1 MRQAKQ
7 IGTTSLLP
15 RISTSLPQM
24 CKWNAFAIDTWGPLC
39 KDEMLTRENF
49 CHLPERRVEL
59 MSGRIAVPPLSDE
72 RNLTVL
78 PMGYVRA
85 LLDKVEKAL
94 LVAERNGDLLLV
106 NSRAKQLLRSYGLSE
121 TPGPNLFSDVLLAE
135 AKQIFA
141 QIESGVH
148 EVELQIERGGIKST
162 AQIQWMPEPDW
173 LVVEL
178 ESKSET
184 QQAQDPATQLTIQE
198 LLQEREITYRNLL
211 AAYLKLQ
218 EVNRQKTLFL
228 ASAAHE
234 LKTPLAVIKGYY
246 DLLLAGSLG
255 RLTDKQQDILEESKD
270 SCERLVRL
278 VSMFLNYSAL
288 ESGKLVLQLRE
299 NDLRDCLEE
308 LSKRWTEAFQRK
320 GVKLEVNIDP
330 SIATF
335 RFDYQKVQQAAANLL
350 DNSLK
355 HTPAGGSVTLR
366 AAPHFWER
374 RVATMAPVEE
384 RRRFRLPRPNSVEVS
399 VADSGPGIAAE
410 HHQEIFEDF
419 VRVDRNTSGMGLGLA
434 IAKRLIQAHRGKIWV
449 ESESPSGSRFTF
461 LLPMDQG

>member
-1 MRQAKQ
+1 MPGIIATPTVADHRKVLDLPLAFVKTLLEAAKA
-7 IGTTSLLP
+7 P
-15 RISTSLPQM
+15 AWM
-24 CKWNAFAIDTWGPLC
+24 AEK
-39 KDEMLTRENF
+39 
-49 CHLPERRVEL
+49 
-59 MSGRIAVPPLSDE
+59 SGR
-72 RNLTVL
+72 VL
-78 PMGYVRA
+78 LANENARLY
-85 LLDKVEKAL
+85 
-94 LVAERNGDLLLV
+94 LVAEGGGDFSQWNVLKDLLKV
-106 NSRAKQLLRSYGLSE
+106 
-121 TPGPNLFSDVLLAE
+121 E
-135 AKQIFA
+135 ASQIGQKIDA
-141 QIESGVH
+141 GEH
-148 EVELQIERGGIKST
+148 
-162 AQIQWMPEPDW
+162 
-173 LVVEL
+173 EL
-178 ESKSET
+178 EMLVARGERKVRARVQWIADPGCLIVQLET
-184 QQAQDPATQLTIQE
+184 EPTSDAVPDSATQLTVQE

-218 EVNRQKTLFL
+218 EVNRQKTVFL

-246 DLLLAGSLG
+246 DLMLTGSLG
-255 RLTDKQQDILEESKD
+255 RLTDKQRDILEESKD

-299 NDLRDCLEE
+299 NDLRDCLDE
-308 LSKRWTEAFQRK
+308 LAKRWTEAFQRK
-320 GVKLEVNIDP
+320 GVKLEASFDP
-330 SIATF
+330 SIPTF

-355 HTPAGGSVTLR
+355 HTPAGGTVTLK
-366 AAPHFWER
+366 AGPHFWER
-374 RVATMAPVEE
+374 RVAAVAPVEE

-449 ESESPSGSRFTF
+449 ESEPRTGSKFTF

>member
-1 MRQAKQ
+1 MA
-7 IGTTSLLP
+7 
-15 RISTSLPQM
+15 
-24 CKWNAFAIDTWGPLC
+24 
-39 KDEMLTRENF
+39 
-49 CHLPERRVEL
+49 
-59 MSGRIAVPPLSDE
+59 GRIVMPPMSEEGNRAVLPLS
-72 RNLTVL
+72 V
-78 PMGYVRA
+78 VRG
-85 LLDKVEKAL
+85 LLDTMEKPL
-94 LVAERNGDLLLV
+94 IVAERSGNLLLI
-106 NSRAKQLLRSYGLSE
+106 NTRAKQFLESHGYAT
-121 TPGPNLFSDVLLAE
+121 TPGLNLFKDILRVDARKIFDELEKGEHKLEHGMQFGRAE
-135 AKQIFA
+135 SI
-141 QIESGVH
+141 VR
-148 EVELQIERGGIKST
+148 V
-162 AQIQWMPEPDW
+162 QWMPEQDW
-173 LVVEL
+173 LVVEI
-178 ESKSET
+178 ESKAKTRSGP
-184 QQAQDPATQLTIQE
+184 DPATQHTVQE

-218 EVNRQKTLFL
+218 EVNRQKTVFL

-255 RLTDKQQDILEESKD
+255 RLTDKQRDILEESKD

-299 NDLRDCLEE
+299 NDLRDCLDEV
-308 LSKRWTEAFQRK
+308 SKRWSEAFQRK
-320 GVKLEVNIDP
+320 GVKLDASFDP
-330 SIATF
+330 SIPTF

-350 DNSLK
+350 DNALK
-355 HTPAGGSVTLR
+355 HTPSAGSVTLR

-374 RVATMAPVEE
+374 RVAALSPVEE

-399 VADSGPGIAAE
+399 VTDSGPGIAAE

>member
-1 MRQAKQ
+1 MA
-7 IGTTSLLP
+7 
-15 RISTSLPQM
+15 
-24 CKWNAFAIDTWGPLC
+24 
-39 KDEMLTRENF
+39 
-49 CHLPERRVEL
+49 
-59 MSGRIAVPPLSDE
+59 GRIALPLMSE
-72 RNLTVL
+72 AGNRTAL
-78 PMGYVRA
+78 PLGFVRG
-85 LLDKVEKAL
+85 LLDTIDKPL
-94 LVAERNGDLLLV
+94 IVAERSGNLLLI
-106 NSRAKQLLRSYGLSE
+106 NIRARQFLESSGPAI
-121 TPGPNLFSDVLLAE
+121 TPGFNLFGDYLKVDAR
-135 AKQIFA
+135 KIFDE
-141 QIESGVH
+141 IEKGEH
-148 EVELQIERGGIKST
+148 EVNLQIRSGERES
-162 AQIQWMPEPDW
+162 AVQIRWMPEPDW
-173 LVVEL
+173 LVVEI
-178 ESKSET
+178 ENRAE
-184 QQAQDPATQLTIQE
+184 APAAPDPATQLTVQE

-218 EVNRQKTLFL
+218 EVNRQKTVFL

-255 RLTDKQQDILEESKD
+255 RLTDKQRDILEESKD

-308 LSKRWTEAFQRK
+308 LSKRWSEAFQRK
-320 GVKLEVNIDP
+320 GVKLDASFDP
-330 SIATF
+330 SIPTF

-350 DNSLK
+350 DNALK
-355 HTPAGGSVTLR
+355 HTPSGGTVTLR

-374 RVATMAPVEE
+374 RVAAMAPVEE
-384 RRRFRLPRPNSVEVS
+384 RRRFKLPRPNSVEVS

-449 ESESPSGSRFTF
+449 ASESKTGSRFTF

>member
-1 MRQAKQ
+1 MPGTIVTPSVNDPRKVLSLP
-7 IGTTSLLP
+7 IGFVKSLLESARTP
-15 RISTSLPQM
+15 I
-24 CKWNAFAIDTWGPLC
+24 W
-39 KDEMLTRENF
+39 
-49 CHLPERRVEL
+49 
-59 MSGRIAVPPLSDE
+59 
-72 RNLTVL
+72 
-78 PMGYVRA
+78 
-85 LLDKVEKAL
+85 
-94 LVAERNGDLLLV
+94 VAERSGRVLLSNGSAREYLGPEGTSDASRLNLFTDLLRVESKQVAQKIDAGEYELEMEV
-106 NSRAKQLLRSYGLSE
+106 VRGEKLIRARIQWIAEPGCLIVQLDTEPS
-121 TPGPNLFSDVLLAE
+121 AE
-135 AKQIFA
+135 AA
-141 QIESGVH
+141 
-148 EVELQIERGGIKST
+148 
-162 AQIQWMPEPDW
+162 PD
-173 LVVEL
+173 
-178 ESKSET
+178 
-184 QQAQDPATQLTIQE
+184 AATQLTVQE

-218 EVNRQKTLFL
+218 EVNRQKTVFL

-246 DLLLAGSLG
+246 DLMLTGSLG
-255 RLTDKQQDILEESKD
+255 RLTDKQRDILEESKD

-299 NDLRDCLEE
+299 NDLRDCLDE
-308 LSKRWTEAFQRK
+308 LAKRWSEAFQRK
-320 GVKLEVNIDP
+320 GVKLEASFDP
-330 SIATF
+330 SIPTF

-355 HTPAGGSVTLR
+355 HTPAGGTVTLK
-366 AAPHFWER
+366 AGPHFWER
-374 RVATMAPVEE
+374 RVAAVAPVEE

-449 ESESPSGSRFTF
+449 ESEPKIGSRFTF

>member
-1 MRQAKQ
+1 
-7 IGTTSLLP
+7 
-15 RISTSLPQM
+15 
-24 CKWNAFAIDTWGPLC
+24 
-39 KDEMLTRENF
+39 
-49 CHLPERRVEL
+49 
-59 MSGRIAVPPLSDE
+59 MSGRLVASTAADGLFPTV
-72 RNLTVL
+72 LTVDSFRGIIEGIEA
-78 PMGYVRA
+78 PVMVADRRG
-85 LLDKVEKAL
+85 LLLAANGAAKAL
-94 LVAERNGDLLLV
+94 LGTAEPIRNQTVNIFENLFRGNGAVILEELATGRAWAERESPG
-106 NSRAKQLLRSYGLSE
+106 SE
-121 TPGPNLFSDVLLAE
+121 NRKIARFRLTSE
-135 AKQIFA
+135 AA
-141 QIESGVH
+141 
-148 EVELQIERGGIKST
+148 
-162 AQIQWMPEPDW
+162 W
-173 LVVEL
+173 LVVQIKDKAIDGTAAD
-178 ESKSET
+178 S
-184 QQAQDPATQLTIQE
+184 ATQLTVQE

-218 EVNRQKTLFL
+218 EVNRQKTVFL

-255 RLTDKQQDILEESKD
+255 RLTEKQKDILEESKE

-299 NDLRDCLEE
+299 NDMRDCLDEMA
-308 LSKRWTEAFQRK
+308 KRWAEAFQRK
-320 GVKLEVNIDP
+320 GVKLEVNLDP
-330 SIATF
+330 SIPTF

-355 HTPAGGSVTLR
+355 HTPAGGTVALKAS
-366 AAPHFWER
+366 PHFWER
-374 RVATMAPVEE
+374 RVAPVTPVEE

-449 ESESPSGSRFTF
+449 ESESQRGSTCAF
-461 LLPMDQG
+461 LLPMDQT